1 MNDKTKEES
10 IIGFITLRTTSFIK
24 KYEDYNE
31 GHSALE
37 IAEIAIDQNFEKQG
51 WGSIL
56 VKFAISI
63 ASNLNTKYAGIEY
76 IVLCADPKAENFYKD
91 FNKPN
96 LGFKKI
102 IDMYAEIPR
111 DGWNVKCIPMLVKL
125 Q

>member
-1 MNDKTKEES
+1 
-10 IIGFITLRTTSFIK
+10 
-24 KYEDYNE
+24 
-31 GHSALE
+31 
-37 IAEIAIDQNFEKQG
+37 
-51 WGSIL
+51 
-56 VKFAISI
+56 
-63 ASNLNTKYAGIEY
+63 
-76 IVLCADPKAENFYKD
+76 LCADPKAENFYKE

>member
-1 MNDKTKEES
+1 MSSDHIGLTYKFHVNPESCDNPNHYEQYIKWCAITDQKEGKGLTHLFIQMNDKTKEES

-56 VKFAISI
+56 VKFAII
-63 ASNLNTKYAGIEY
+63 K
-76 IVLCADPKAENFYKD
+76 
-91 FNKPN
+91 
-96 LGFKKI
+96 
-102 IDMYAEIPR
+102 
-111 DGWNVKCIPMLVKL
+111 
-125 Q
+125 